1 MFREELK
8 GFESEEV
15 EEFNGKSKIA
25 TILVALGF
33 LADIIVM
40 YIFDLKG
47 GDASALWVEQQYF

>member
-25 TILVALGF
+25 TILVALDF
-33 LADIIVM
+33 LLI
-40 YIFDLKG
+40 
-47 GDASALWVEQQYF
+47 